1 MEGRSALMPA
11 ILDSSVILAY
21 LLDEQGR
28 EAAEQAIAER
38 GSISSVNLAEV
49 MSRLTR
55 DGAGVAES
63 TGVLLALPITVVDL
77 DAHLAIE
84 AGAMIEQTKPFGLS
98 LGDRAC
104 LALAKREQLPA
115 LTADRIWLQA
125 GPLLGVEVRLI
136 R

>member
-1 MEGRSALMPA
+1 MEGWSALMPA

-28 EAAEQAIAER
+28 EAAEQAIAA
-38 GSISSVNLAEV
+38 GSSISSVNLAEV

-55 DGAGVAES
+55 DGTDVGASA
-63 TGVLLALPITVVDL
+63 GVLLALPITVVDL
-77 DAHLAIE
+77 DPHLAIA
-84 AGAMIEQTKPFGLS
+84 AGAMVAPTTPFGLS

-104 LALAKREQLPA
+104 LALAQRERLPA
-115 LTADRIWLQA
+115 LTVNRTWLQA